1 MLERD
6 PQRTLRAIE
15 IRRRAL
21 DRGLDNLFRPSD
33 VMKYEDSL
41 DSARSRDLVRL
52 STEFFP
58 EYLRWAEYVF
68 GNLLELYWA
77 LEKRG
82 EVDPIF
88 RTKIGPC

>member
-1 MLERD
+1 
-6 PQRTLRAIE
+6 
-15 IRRRAL
+15 
-21 DRGLDNLFRPSD
+21 
-33 VMKYEDSL
+33 MKYEDSL